1 MRQSGGRRRAV
12 SMLAAGAAVMLVGAG
27 CSRGFTQ
34 PTIPGPAPAP
44 AGGDHGSSGEM
55 DHGSGGGDSH
65 GGSGGGGHSA
75 GGAHAIPARLNHAP
89 TAEQRAKAM
98 KLVEDNKRANAVRFR
113 TTAQARAAGYIDIGD
128 GMSGVTHFEHPRNRR
143 DGRELDVMYPE
154 ALVYKTST
162 QTLQTVM
169 YILEPGKDMDDVV
182 DIAGN
187 LTVWH
192 GHNNLCWKSTNPDL
206 PGYLKLG
213 GAAIGNRCTGGTL
226 RIEPPMLHVWVTEN
240 PCGPF
245 AGTDPG
251 NRTGS
256 CGH

>member
-1 MRQSGGRRRAV
+1 M
-12 SMLAAGAAVMLVGAG
+12 MAAGATVMLVGAG
-27 CSRGFTQ
+27 CSRGFAQ
-34 PTIPGPAPAP
+34 PAVPGPVSPP
-44 AGGDHGSSGEM
+44 AGGDSGMDHGGDHGGSSG
-55 DHGSGGGDSH
+55 
-65 GGSGGGGHSA
+65 GGSHSA
-75 GGAHAIPARLNHAP
+75 GGMHEIPARLNHAP

-98 KLVEDNKRANAVRFR
+98 KLVDDNKRANAARFR
-113 TTAQARAAGYIDIGD
+113 TAAQARAAGYIDIGD
-128 GMSGVTHFEHPRNRR
+128 GMSGVTHYEHPKNRR

-154 ALVYKTST
+154 ALVYKSAT

-169 YILEPGKDMDDVV
+169 YILEPGKTMDDVV

-192 GHNNLCWKSTNPDL
+192 GHNNLCWKSTNPDN

-226 RIEPPMLHVWVTEN
+226 RVEPPMLHVWVIDN